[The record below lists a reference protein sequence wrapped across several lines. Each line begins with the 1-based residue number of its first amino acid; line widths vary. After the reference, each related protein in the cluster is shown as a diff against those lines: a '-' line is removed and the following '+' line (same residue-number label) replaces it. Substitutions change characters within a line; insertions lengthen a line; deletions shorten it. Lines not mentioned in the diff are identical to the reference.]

1 MTAASL
7 EAIGI
12 CKRFGQVVALDN
24 VSVQIRPGRIHALLG
39 ENGAGKSTLVKC
51 LMGTYQPEAGRFL
64 VDGQPHHSRTP
75 REAHAAG
82 IGMVYQHF
90 TLVPE
95 MTVLENLMLAR
106 PDIPFTIDWQIYRQD
121 LGELLKT
128 MPFRVRLDA
137 PVASLAAGEK
147 QKVEILKQLHLRRR
161 LLVLD
166 EPTSVL
172 TPAEAD
178 EMLGLLRDLA
188 HADTL
193 TVVLITHKFREVLAF
208 ADDVTVLR
216 FGRVV
221 ASAEASQ
228 VTAEE
233 LAERMVGRAALAPA
247 VARAKAPRSA
257 NRLDARGLTVLG
269 DAGLP
274 AVRGLDLTVAG
285 GEIVGI
291 AGVSGN
297 GQRELAEALAG
308 QRAVASGAVRVHD
321 APFRPTRRFLAEQR
335 VACLPEE
342 PLHNACVAAMSVA
355 ENLALRRYDRP
366 PIRGRFGLLSKRAMA
381 AGARAAIQA
390 YRIRTSGP
398 EAPVSSLSGGNV
410 QRLVLAREL
419 GPGCNL
425 LLASNPCFGLDF
437 AAVSRI
443 HDDIMAARNG
453 GAAVLLISED
463 LDEIYDLADR
473 ILVMFEGRIVL
484 ESTAAPDTRTAVG
497 RAMAGWSAPLPVEE
511 TVS

>member
-1 MTAASL
+1 
-7 EAIGI
+7 
-12 CKRFGQVVALDN
+12 
-24 VSVQIRPGRIHALLG
+24 
-39 ENGAGKSTLVKC
+39 
-51 LMGTYQPEAGRFL
+51 
-64 VDGQPHHSRTP
+64 
-75 REAHAAG
+75 
-82 IGMVYQHF
+82 
-90 TLVPE
+90 
-95 MTVLENLMLAR
+95 
-106 PDIPFTIDWQIYRQD
+106 
-121 LGELLKT
+121 
-128 MPFRVRLDA
+128 
-137 PVASLAAGEK
+137 
-147 QKVEILKQLHLRRR
+147 
-161 LLVLD
+161 
-166 EPTSVL
+166 
-172 TPAEAD
+172 
-178 EMLGLLRDLA
+178 MLGLLRDLA
-188 HADTL
+188 HADAI

-221 ASAEASQ
+221 ASAEASRLS
-228 VTAEE
+228 AEE
-233 LAERMVGRAALAPA
+233 LAERMVGRAAHRRA
-247 VARAKAPRSA
+247 VARAAPMPSD
-257 NRLDARGLTVLG
+257 NRLEARGLTVLG
-269 DAGLP
+269 DAGLA

-308 QRAVASGAVRVHD
+308 QRSVASGDIRVHG

-366 PIRGRFGLLSKRAMA
+366 PIRRSFGWLSKGAMA
-381 AGARAAIQA
+381 AGARAAIGA

-437 AAVSRI
+437 AAVTRI

-484 ESTAAPDTRTAVG
+484 ESPAAPATRTAVG
-497 RAMAGWSAPLPVEE
+497 RAMAGWSASAPLEE
-511 TVS
+511 SVA

>member
-1 MTAASL
+1 MMALSL
-7 EAIGI
+7 EAVGI
-12 CKRFGQVVALDN
+12 AKRFGSVVALDE
-24 VSVQIRPGRIHALLG
+24 VSLRVRAGRIHALLG

-51 LMGTYQPEAGRFL
+51 LMGTYQADSGSFLLNGRE
-64 VDGQPHHSRTP
+64 HHSRTP

-106 PDIPFTIDWQIYRQD
+106 PDIPFTIDWNRYRQELD
-121 LGELLKT
+121 ELLRT
-128 MPFRVRLDA
+128 MPFRVRLAA

-188 HADTL
+188 HAGSL

-221 ASAEASQ
+221 ASADAATVS
-228 VTAEE
+228 AEE
-233 LAERMVGRAALAPA
+233 LAERMVGSAGLRRVVIRITPAPNT
-247 VARAKAPRSA
+247 
-257 NRLDARGLTVLG
+257 NRLEARGLTVLG
-269 DAGLP
+269 DTGLA

-308 QRAVASGAVRVHD
+308 QRAVASGDIRVHD
-321 APFRPTRRFLAEQR
+321 APFRPTRRFLAERR

-366 PIRGRFGLLSKRAMA
+366 PIRHRFGLLSKRAMER
-381 AGARAAIQA
+381 GARAAIQA

-398 EAPVSSLSGGNV
+398 QAPVSSLSGGNV

-437 AAVSRI
+437 AAVTRI
-443 HDDIMAARNG
+443 HDDIMAARNA

-473 ILVMFEGRIVL
+473 ILVMFEGGIVL
-484 ESTAAPDTRTAVG
+484 ESTASPATRVAVG
-497 RAMAGWSAPLPVEE
+497 RAMAGWSE
-511 TVS
+511 TPKENVA

>member
-1 MTAASL
+1 
-7 EAIGI
+7 
-12 CKRFGQVVALDN
+12 
-24 VSVQIRPGRIHALLG
+24 
-39 ENGAGKSTLVKC
+39 
-51 LMGTYQPEAGRFL
+51 MGTYQADAGRFL
-64 VDGQPHHSRTP
+64 VDGRPHHSRTP

-106 PDIPFTIDWQIYRQD
+106 PDIPFTIDWQAYRQ
-121 LGELLKT
+121 ELDALLTT
-128 MPFRVRLDA
+128 MPFQVRLDA

-188 HADTL
+188 HGGAL

-228 VTAEE
+228 LSADE
-233 LAERMVGRAALAPA
+233 LAERMVGRAAHRRA
-247 VARAKAPRSA
+247 VARTAPKPSD

-269 DAGLP
+269 DTGLS
-274 AVRGLDLTVAG
+274 AVRGLDLTVTG

-308 QRAVASGAVRVHD
+308 QRAVASGEIRVHD

-381 AGARAAIQA
+381 AGARAAIGA

-398 EAPVSSLSGGNV
+398 DAPVSSLSGGNV
-410 QRLVLAREL
+410 QRLALAREL

-484 ESTAAPDTRTAVG
+484 ESTSAPATRTAVG

-511 TVS
+511 SVV

>member
-1 MTAASL
+1 MTALSL
-7 EAIGI
+7 EAVGV
-12 CKRFGQVVALDN
+12 CKHFGRVTALDD
-24 VSVQIRPGRIHALLG
+24 VSLRVRPGRIHALLG

-51 LMGTYQPEAGRFL
+51 LMGTYQADAGRFL
-64 VDGQPHHSRTP
+64 VDGRPHHSRTP

-90 TLVPE
+90 TLVAE
-95 MTVLENLMLAR
+95 MTVLENLMLAQ
-106 PDIPFTIDWQIYRQD
+106 PDIPFTIDWQAYRQ
-121 LGELLKT
+121 ELEALLTT

-188 HADTL
+188 HDGAL

-228 VTAEE
+228 LSAEA
-233 LAERMVGRAALAPA
+233 LAEHMVGRAGHRRA
-247 VARAKAPRSA
+247 VARATPKPSD
-257 NRLDARGLTVLG
+257 NRLEARGLTVLG
-269 DAGLP
+269 DAGIA
-274 AVRGLDLTVAG
+274 AVQGLHLTVNG

-308 QRAVASGAVRVHD
+308 QRAIAGGDIRVHD
-321 APFRPTRRFLAEQR
+321 APFRPTRRFLAEHR
-335 VACLPEE
+335 IACLPEE

-381 AGARAAIQA
+381 AGARAAIGA

-410 QRLVLAREL
+410 QRLALAREL

-484 ESTAAPDTRTAVG
+484 ESTSAPATRTAVG

-511 TVS
+511 SVA